1 MKKDCAKCEHLG
13 RDCPKKLMLLPLDE
27 LIDWCLH
34 IMKQYR
40 ITHEG
45 LAKLSGVPKGTIDRI
60 LAKQSADCKYSTI
73 HTIVCTLFEC
83 MGVSA
88 ICLDDI
94 TTESAA
100 QADELARQN
109 AELRASL
116 ASSEKERQ
124 ALQSRVE
131 DFVESRALMKEQIVK
146 KDANIDSLTATIN
159 DQRRAVKFLAA
170 MLGGALLVI
179 TVALLVDKINP
190 NVGYFWIAR

>member
-1 MKKDCAKCEHLG
+1 MRKDCANCEHLG

-45 LAKLSGVPKGTIDRI
+45 LAKLSGVPKGTIDRV

-83 MGVSA
+83 MGVSSV
-88 ICLDDI
+88 CLDDV
-94 TTESAA
+94 TAEEVVRTDA
-100 QADELARQN
+100 LAMQN
-109 AELRASL
+109 AELQAAL
-116 ASSEKERQ
+116 DSSEKERR

-131 DFVESRALMKEQIVK
+131 DFVESRSLMKEQIVK
-146 KDANIDSLTATIN
+146 KDASIDSLTTTIN
-159 DQRRAVKFLAA
+159 DQRRAIKFLAA
-170 MLGGALLVI
+170 LLGGALLVI
-179 TVALLVDKINP
+179 IAALLADKLNP
-190 NVGYFWIAR
+190 NMGFFWR